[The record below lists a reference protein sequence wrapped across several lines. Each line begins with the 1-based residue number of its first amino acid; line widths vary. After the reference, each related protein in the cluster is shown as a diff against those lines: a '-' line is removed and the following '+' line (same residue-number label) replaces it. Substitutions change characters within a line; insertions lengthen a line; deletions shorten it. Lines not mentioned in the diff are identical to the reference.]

1 MSKTYQEKLENLEKR
16 LKTATDG
23 FEPREGLN
31 DEHCEV
37 KCEKHGAF
45 KQFIRTYSMPH
56 IGTKQVLTGCPDCIR
71 DEIAA
76 LKQAELES
84 EAKSKESKIN
94 VLKSYANIPKRFAG
108 ASFLNYEETA
118 ANGRAKRLCKAYAD
132 KWLDRKEKGGGL
144 ILCGKPGTGK
154 NHLACAIAN
163 QVIEQHQ
170 DEVLITTA
178 LRIARKVK
186 ATWAKDSDE
195 NEWEAMATYIDPD
208 LLVVDEIGVQFG
220 SDAEK
225 IILFEIIN
233 TRYEEMKPT
242 ILISNLS
249 QDELAQYVGERII
262 DRMKEGG
269 GAMVVFDWGS
279 YRK

>member
-1 MSKTYQEKLENLEKR
+1 MMNFAEQLENLSKN
-16 LKTATDG
+16 LKTATNGFIPRDG
-23 FEPREGLN
+23 ISDERREQQC
-31 DEHCEV
+31 D
-37 KCEKHGAF
+37 KHGTF
-45 KQFIRTYSMPH
+45 TQFIRTYSMPML
-56 IGTKQVLTGCPDCIR
+56 GVKQIKTDCPDCIKA
-71 DEIAA
+71 EIESLR
-76 LKQAELES
+76 LKEQQAKAS
-84 EAKSKESKIN
+84 VIS
-94 VLKSYANIPKRFAG
+94 VLKTTAGIPKRFSNV
-108 ASFLNYEETA
+108 SFINYEETT
-118 ANGRAKRLCKAYAD
+118 ANTRAKRLCKAYAD

-170 DEVLITTA
+170 HEVLITTA
-178 LRIARKVK
+178 LRIARKIK
-186 ATWAKDSDE
+186 STWTKDAAE
-195 NEWEAMATYIDPD
+195 NEWEAMETYIKPD

-220 SDAEK
+220 SEAEK

-249 QDELAQYVGERII
+249 QDELGQYVGERII

-269 GAMVVFDWGS
+269 GAMVVFDWES